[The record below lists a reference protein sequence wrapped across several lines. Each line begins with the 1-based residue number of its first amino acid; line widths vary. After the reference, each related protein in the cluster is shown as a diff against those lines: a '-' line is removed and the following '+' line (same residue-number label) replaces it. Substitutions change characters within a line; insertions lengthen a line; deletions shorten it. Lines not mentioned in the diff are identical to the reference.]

1 MMDIHI
7 KKLKLNSEKLAK
19 LRPSLAKVKKGVTPV
34 IATTLLIAMVVVIG
48 LIIFLWFRGFTQEAI
63 TKFGGT
69 NIELVCKDVV
79 FDSSYSAGNLYLSN
93 SGNVP
98 IYSFKLKVE
107 KPGSHETLDI
117 EDVTGSW
124 PETGLNQGGVFSG
137 DITSSASDA
146 EKITLIPVLRG
157 TSDKGA
163 RTYACDEQYG
173 EEIIL

>member
-1 MMDIHI
+1 MNT
-7 KKLKLNSEKLAK
+7 KEK
-19 LRPSLAKVKKGVTPV
+19 RIKGVTPV
-34 IATTLLIAMVVVIG
+34 IATTLLVAMVVVIG
-48 LIIFLWFRGFTQEAI
+48 LIIFLWFRGFTQEAV

-79 FDSSYSAGNLYLSN
+79 FDSSYSSGELFLSN
-93 SGNVP
+93 IGNVP

-107 KPGSHETLDI
+107 KPGSHETLGI
-117 EDVTGSW
+117 EDITGSW

-137 DITSSASDA
+137 DISSSASGA

-157 TSDKGA
+157 ISDTGA
-163 RTYACDEQYG
+163 RTHVCDEQYG